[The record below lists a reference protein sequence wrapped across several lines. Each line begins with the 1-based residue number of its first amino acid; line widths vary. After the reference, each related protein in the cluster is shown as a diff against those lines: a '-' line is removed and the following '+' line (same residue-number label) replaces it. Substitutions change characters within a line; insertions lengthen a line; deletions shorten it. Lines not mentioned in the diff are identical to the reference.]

1 MNVLNSY
8 KAFNLKELWRW
19 SLNSY
24 TGGAF
29 GLVGKVPFRCTNCY
43 IRLSTIRQQEMEGH
57 DIMKKEKVKKKKDN
71 WMLIPVQRSEEGSN
85 GLSKKPFEGLI
96 AIQF

>member
-8 KAFNLKELWRW
+8 KAFNLKELWWW

-43 IRLSTIRQQEMEGH
+43 IRLSTIRQQEMKGH
-57 DIMKKEKVKKKKDN
+57 DIMKKEKLKRRNRIGCSFQYNDQKKGQ
-71 WMLIPVQRSEEGSN
+71 M
-85 GLSKKPFEGLI
+85 
-96 AIQF
+96 A